1 MALSDLTVYAKI
13 FGELGGIVLII
24 LALGVAF
31 ATWRKNRNP
40 IDLGTLFLFVTVAVA
55 IIYTGV
61 RASLMDLGII
71 DSSVFI
77 KIGLLDLGD
86 LMTVLMASAFVWFV
100 VYIYQLKIIYS
111 LPLVTGFFFSAYGIL
126 TNDMPPILT
135 YVTWTMLP
143 ATLVLFIN
151 AIKNKQGLSFSL
163 AILAVAAV
171 LIAVM
176 NPASIFAYIIK
187 WFTGIN
193 IILGQNGWWDDHV
206 FFDRKKRK
214 QIQNVWIARMTTAA

>member
-1 MALSDLTVYAKI
+1 MDQFNLLTAARI
-13 FGELGGIVLII
+13 FGELGGIILII

-61 RASLMDLGII
+61 RATLIDLNLL
-71 DSSVFI
+71 DSSVFL

-86 LMTVLMASAFVWFV
+86 LMTVLMASAYVWFI
-100 VYIYQLKIIYS
+100 VYLYQLKIVYS
-111 LPLVTGFFFSAYGIL
+111 LPLVAGFFFSAYGML
-126 TNDMPPILT
+126 TGDVIPILD

-171 LIAVM
+171 LIAVV
-176 NPASIFAYIIK
+176 NPASIFAYAIK

-214 QIQNVWIARMTTAA
+214 QIQNVWISRMTTSV